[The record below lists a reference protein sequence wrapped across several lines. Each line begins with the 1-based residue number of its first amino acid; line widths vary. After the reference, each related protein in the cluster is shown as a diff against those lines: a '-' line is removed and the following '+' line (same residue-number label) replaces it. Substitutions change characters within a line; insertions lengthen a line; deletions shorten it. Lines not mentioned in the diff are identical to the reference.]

1 MIRKILTV
9 FCAVLL
15 LLCSGCKAASEAS
28 TGHDGLK
35 VVTAVFPV
43 YDWTREIASGT
54 DTDITLLMKNG
65 SDMHNFQPSAQ
76 DIIAIHNAD
85 LFIYIGGESD
95 EWVKDVLKEAPDS
108 LHALCLMDVL
118 KDHLL
123 DEEIQEGMTAEEE
136 HEHEEQEEEKDEH
149 IWLSLKNAIACT
161 NSIASELSRCDE
173 AHAGVYKENRD
184 KYAGKLEELETAY
197 QQAVLEGSTD
207 TVVFADRFPF
217 VYLMKD
223 LSLNYYA
230 AFPGCSAETQASF
243 ETVIFL
249 SGKLDELNLRHV
261 FTIENSTSDIADTVI
276 SSSNDKT
283 RDILVLNSMQ
293 SVTADQAAKETY
305 LSIMENNLE
314 VLKKGLN

>member
-9 FCAVLL
+9 FCTVLL
-15 LLCSGCKAASEAS
+15 VLCSGCKAPSETQAE
-28 TGHDGLK
+28 HDGLK

-43 YDWTREIASGT
+43 YDWTREIAAGT

-118 KDHLL
+118 KDQLL
-123 DEEIQEGMTAEEE
+123 DEEIPEGMTAEEE
-136 HEHEEQEEEKDEH
+136 HEEGKDEH
-149 IWLSLKNAIACT
+149 IWLSLRNAIACT
-161 NSIASELSRCDE
+161 DSIAAELSGCDE
-173 AHAGVYKENRD
+173 AHAGVYNENRE
-184 KYAGKLEELETAY
+184 KYAEKLAGLSEEY
-197 QQAVLEGSTD
+197 QRAVAEGSTD

-249 SGKLDELNLRHV
+249 SGKLDELNLHHV
-261 FTIENSTSDIADTVI
+261 FTIENSPSDIADTVI
-276 SSSNDKT
+276 SSSNDKN

-293 SVTADQAAKETY
+293 SVTADQAEKETY